1 MTADFIL
8 FFVTLIKK
16 QKMNN
21 GMNWTFTDKHC
32 QPGQQTAYIG
42 SPNSKKMTFFD
53 PCPLQLML

>member
-42 SPNSKKMTFFD
+42 SPN
-53 PCPLQLML
+53 